1 MNWFTR
7 LTGFKETTYEATRAG
22 LEVRGEALCS
32 SVNGASWGIGT
43 FEMASLADLRAR
55 VAAGAGMAGRPRVS
69 IVQGNV
75 REMHLDPAYA
85 GALFQVASQFN
96 ALEMVAPG
104 VTPEEGVTRYE
115 HDHTQGP
122 SCAIAAGAAT
132 IFRNYFVPVGDQLGQ
147 TAQRQLDG
155 LADVGT
161 ELSRVLGRPVADLWE
176 WRNGYVLCTRAGLDL
191 IAAYLAEVGPEGTNA
206 LGALLRIGIHTDVEV
221 TIGALP
227 GPLVSQAFCSALP
240 VAYGNV
246 PRKHWAA
253 FAQLILDAAY
263 EATLLQGVLNAHRGA
278 SSNVLLTLLG
288 GGVFGNAPDWIH
300 TAIRRAVQ
308 RVGAVDLDIRIVS
321 YGAPSAETQAL
332 VRELA

>member
-32 SVNGASWGIGT
+32 SVNGAPWGIGT

-161 ELSRVLGRPVADLWE
+161 ELSRVLGRQVADLWE

-221 TIGALP
+221 TIGVLP

-263 EATLLQGVLNAHRGA
+263 EATLLQGVLNARRGA
-278 SSNVLLTLLG
+278 SSIVLLTLLG